1 MDPLEREK
9 RERIDLLDYAWSDL
23 RLDGSALTREGVA
36 SIIHG
41 ELVRNVSIAES
52 SEVRCHERAMHTFKG
67 LLYMQID
74 IDRAS
79 LQQIA
84 GSWEDFF
91 DTGFRRGSPVL
102 PHLGFT
108 PPYHGDVAKLLDEL
122 FRYAQSAYGAGET
135 ERKAARV
142 HNGLVYIYPFTE
154 HSEMIARA
162 AMQYT
167 LLREGK
173 PVIDLGLSEREYNQM
188 VADAIRTG
196 DDIPLARA
204 IELAVKRKEIA
215 FELTDDD
222 GSLSRQ

>member
-1 MDPLEREK
+1 MDLGGRER

-41 ELVRNVSIAES
+41 DLVRTVSIAES
-52 SEVRCHERAMHTFKG
+52 SEVRCHEKAMNTFRD
-67 LLYMQID
+67 LLYMQVD

-84 GSWEDFF
+84 ESWEDFF
-91 DTGFRRGSPVL
+91 DVGFRRRSPVL

-108 PPYHGDVAKLLDEL
+108 PPYHGDVPKLLDEL
-122 FRYAQSAYGAGET
+122 FRYAHSAYGRGDAA
-135 ERKAARV
+135 RKAARI
-142 HNGLVYIYPFTE
+142 HNGLVYLYPFAE

-167 LLREGK
+167 LLREGR
-173 PVIDLGLSEREYNQM
+173 PVIDIGSSETEYNTM
-188 VADAIRTG
+188 VAAAIRSG
-196 DDIPLARA
+196 DDGPFAGA
-204 IELAVKRKEIA
+204 IELAVKKKEIA
-215 FELTDDD
+215 LEITDE
-222 GSLSRQ
+222 S